1 MRRVFSVAESSFIL
15 AGIVMLL
22 AVSIAVLRIPA
33 YWPLF
38 VALFGC
44 ACLVLRR
51 GFPLSAVVEMAR
63 EGVGKAMVPIWML
76 ALIGALMGL
85 WRLNG
90 TAATIAVYGSTLVSA
105 RHFALGAFLLCAAV
119 SMAMGTANGAAS
131 IIGLPLM
138 MVAQAYRLPPG
149 LIAGAVISGI
159 YLGDRSS
166 LVSSVL
172 HMVSRL
178 TGSEPR
184 AVFRRLVVTLVPA
197 VALSALLYWLAGPGL
212 ADSGRAGAPASASA
226 SASAPVSVAVPAST
240 STLGPPPGRAD
251 AQVFAPVAA
260 RAPSPSPS
268 PEPGPGPGLGRAP
281 VSASESAPAAI
292 AAPAPSPRPA
302 SASAPASCS
311 ASEPVPTSGSP
322 ALLDALKRS
331 GGASP
336 VLLLAPACMMV
347 LAAFRVPI
355 LTNLA
360 LNVLVAAVVAIV
372 AQHASPVIVARTAL
386 LGHYPSGADALA
398 AVIAG
403 GGLVS
408 MVGVLLVLISSTAL
422 SGVLAGTGIF
432 DAALG
437 RWLSRLASPRRVL
450 LATMGFSIATGM
462 VAANQA
468 LSVVLP
474 CTLLERVYRE
484 KGMPGLALAHA
495 VSDSGVIVAPLVPW
509 SVAALGPAAILGVSP
524 GAYLPYAFLCWTLPM
539 VSLAWVLSRE
549 ATYAPHLAEAH
560 GQ

>member
-1 MRRVFSVAESSFIL
+1 MRRTFSVAEASFIL
-15 AGIVMLL
+15 AGIVVLL
-22 AVSIAVLRIPA
+22 AISIAVLLIPA

-38 VALFGC
+38 TALFGC
-44 ACLVLRR
+44 VCLALRR
-51 GFPLSAVVEMAR
+51 GFPLSAVLEMAR

-90 TAATIAVYGSTLVSA
+90 TAATIAVYGSPLVSA
-105 RHFALGAFLLCAAV
+105 RHFALGAFLLCAVV

-138 MVAQAYRLPPG
+138 MVAQAHRLPPG
-149 LIAGAVISGI
+149 FIAGAVVSGI

-184 AVFRRLVVTLVPA
+184 AVFRRLAATLVPA
-197 VALSALLYWLAGPGL
+197 VALSALLYWLGGPGP
-212 ADSGRAGAPASASA
+212 ADSGRGGASL
-226 SASAPVSVAVPAST
+226 SASAPVSVTAPASA
-240 STLGPPPGRAD
+240 SALGPPPGRAD

-260 RAPSPSPS
+260 RALSPSLSPSPS
-268 PEPGPGPGLGRAP
+268 PLPEPAPGPGPG
-281 VSASESAPAAI
+281 
-292 AAPAPSPRPA
+292 

-311 ASEPVPTSGSP
+311 ASEPPPASGSP
-322 ALLDALKRS
+322 AILDALKRS
-331 GGASP
+331 GGVSP
-336 VLLLAPACMMV
+336 VLLLAPACMMI

-355 LTNLA
+355 LTNLS
-360 LNVLVAAVVAIV
+360 LNVLVAAAVAIV
-372 AQHASPVIVARTAL
+372 AQRASPVIVARTAL
-386 LGHYPSGADALA
+386 LGHHPPGTAALA
-398 AVIAG
+398 AVTAG
-403 GGLVS
+403 GGLAS

-422 SGVLAGTGIF
+422 SGVLVGTGIF

-437 RWLSRLASPRRVL
+437 KWLSGLASPRRIL
-450 LATMGFSIATGM
+450 LASMGFSIATGM
-462 VAANQA
+462 AAANQA
-468 LSVVLP
+468 ISVVLP

-509 SVAALGPAAILGVSP
+509 SVAALGPAAILGVAP
-524 GAYLPYAFLCWTLPM
+524 AAYLPYAFLCWTLPA
-539 VSLAWVLSRE
+539 VSVAWILLRE
-549 ATYAPHLAEAH
+549 ATYAPRLAEARR
-560 GQ
+560 Q